1 MRDYVIADNQD
12 ITKAGILF
20 LLGGLKDVGNIT
32 EANNRAELIKELRT
46 SPEAIVILDY
56 TLFDFAGA
64 DELLILNERFPKL
77 AGYSFPMNL
86 VKSLL
91 SGYYT
96 VVSRSAS

>member
-46 SPEAIVILDY
+46 SDLLPDLMTYHGQLLEVI
-56 TLFDFAGA
+56 F
-64 DELLILNERFPKL
+64 K
-77 AGYSFPMNL
+77 
-86 VKSLL
+86 
-91 SGYYT
+91 
-96 VVSRSAS
+96 